1 MLDCEREL
9 TMKFVQFLVLSML
22 ALAVSACATDK
33 HVYNQQ
39 PQKIF
44 EVVNAK
50 YPDEKNTLVFIDAPQ
65 GFIAPRLANCAVE
78 KGVNSGKVVAIT
90 SALALKTSTVIVA
103 GEDESLTGT
112 TVAKAL
118 ADNKEKI
125 SGSKL
130 IVVGA
135 IETKQQL
142 TDLATYN
149 DVAIEFIDTPI

>member
-1 MLDCEREL
+1 MKMKL
-9 TMKFVQFLVLSML
+9 TIILMSVL
-22 ALAVSACATDK
+22 ALALTACVTDK
-33 HVYNQQ
+33 HAYKES

-44 EVVNAK
+44 EAVNAK
-50 YPDEKNTLVFIDAPQ
+50 YPAERNTLVFIDAPN
-65 GFIAPRLANCAVE
+65 GFVAPRLANCAVE
-78 KGVNSGKVVAIT
+78 QGVDNGKVVAIT

-118 ADNKEKI
+118 ANNKEKI

-130 IVVGA
+130 IVIGA
-135 IETKQQL
+135 KETKQKL
-142 TDLATYN
+142 IDLATYN